1 MQREE
6 IIELLQRTSAL
17 MHGHF
22 LAADGRH
29 ACELIRPAKALQ
41 FAPFNRKLCFE
52 IVRHFLELDIHV
64 VLSPSTGGIPVAVEV
79 GRQLEARAIFLEE
92 VDGAMILSRGFEMH
106 EGERVVV
113 VSDLLDSDSL
123 LQPAI
128 TAIRNANA
136 RLIGIGGIIDIRTSD
151 RSFNVKNV
159 AAVRLEPD
167 MFIPADCPLC
177 AQGEPVAA

>member
-1 MQREE
+1 MHREE
-6 IIELLQRTSAL
+6 IIELLHRTGAL
-17 MHGHF
+17 IPGHF
-22 LAADGRH
+22 TIRDGSH
-29 ACELIRPAKALQ
+29 TCELMRPAKAVQ

-64 VLSPSTGGIPVAVEV
+64 VVSPSIGGIPVAVEV

-92 VDGAMILSRGFEMH
+92 IEGTSCLSRGFEMH

-113 VSDLLDSDSL
+113 VNDLLDSDSL

-136 RLIGIGGIIDIRTSD
+136 RLIGIGGIIDVRTSD

-159 AAVRLEPD
+159 AAVRLAHKE
-167 MFIPADCPLC
+167 FSPADCPLC
-177 AQGEPVAA
+177 AQGVPLSD

>member
-6 IIELLQRTSAL
+6 IIELLQRTNAVV
-17 MHGHF
+17 HGHF
-22 LAADGRH
+22 TTGDGWH
-29 ACELIRPAKALQ
+29 TPQLIRPSKALQ

-64 VLSPSTGGIPVAVEV
+64 VVSPSVGGIPVAVEV

-92 VDGAMILSRGFEMH
+92 IEGIMSLSRGFEMH
-106 EGERVVV
+106 EGERVIV
-113 VSDLLDSDSL
+113 VSDLLDSDNL

-128 TAIRNANA
+128 AAIRSANA
-136 RLIGIGGIIDIRTSD
+136 RLIGIGGIIDIRSSD

-159 AAVRLEPD
+159 AAIRLEPE
-167 MFIPADCPLC
+167 MFMPEDCPLC
-177 AQGEPVAA
+177 AHGEPLTG